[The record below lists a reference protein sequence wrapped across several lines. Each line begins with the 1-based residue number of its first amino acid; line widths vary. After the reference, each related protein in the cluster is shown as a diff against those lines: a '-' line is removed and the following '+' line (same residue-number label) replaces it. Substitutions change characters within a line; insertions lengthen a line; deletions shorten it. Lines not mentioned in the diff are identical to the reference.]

1 MFYYVYHEEDGDR
14 QFGTIRNAIGDPRT
28 PDLIEIKTMRGRQS
42 VMEGDRV
49 LISPTDPTPIA
60 VVPMYY
66 FMLMNVYMKAIEI
79 DGVRSKELDDWSPV

>member
-28 PDLIEIKTMRGRQS
+28 PDLIEIKTMRG
-42 VMEGDRV
+42 RV